1 MAGALQ
7 TAIST
12 ITATAKDIFFNLVT
26 LLLGPPNTVT
36 AITDTSANNFNVAPS
51 GQTPITN
58 FSPYGEG
65 YFSVSNSSTA
75 TAAGAS
81 WMRYPTGTFNY
92 FGTRT
97 TVEAWIYV
105 PTLIGSTS
113 YPVLT
118 NQDSSGALGQ
128 VRLEIFASTA
138 TTFTLGIYSTVT
150 NSNAFSTI
158 TGNVKEWVHVAW
170 QIDCVVPGPNNQVIL
185 SINGR
190 TESVSRNW
198 TGLTAAGSPATALSV
213 GGNGYF
219 SSYLPGFISNLRVV
233 QGDSFVYGPTNFVP
247 PTTPLT
253 AIPGTQVLLCQSN
266 RYVDANTQLPPKTLS
281 NISTSNQIRSSNPF
295 GVNVTSTDGSGFFSS
310 TYANSLSIA
319 SSTNF
324 APTGDFT
331 IRFWF
336 YPTTINATH
345 HLIGNYTANLT
356 TDWVIEITSTGVLQV
371 FLDGATLRLSSSGV
385 VINQWYYVTVTR
397 SGTTVTGRINGAN
410 FNVTATYTLSGTFG
424 SATKTIFIGRRGG
437 TLNQFIGYI
446 SNVSLVDG
454 TAITD
459 IPTSTL
465 PALTGT
471 NLLTLLYNTPY
482 DNQSFVDSSSNRPLI
497 ARNPTSGPNAPNQGT
512 FSPFSVPPNNWSSN
526 WTTTNLSATVAAI
539 NPGTVPISLEFWLNW
554 GGLIAGASSGTTV
567 YLWACGSKSSYGSP
581 MQVTIDGTTNIISF
595 VWGQAGNGAPYIQ
608 RTAFITP
615 NQWNHWLWIRDGANA
630 FLYKDGVYVGAP
642 GAFAGWSAAST
653 AMQGTQ
659 YFNEPATNFF
669 FTGGF
674 QGYLSN
680 FRLITGQAI
689 VSGNFNVSGSGLTTT
704 SIGHTGPNVAPVLT
718 GTVQQLFF
726 NTYRAWNDQSLN
738 GRTPSSDAS
747 VQTSPFSPFAT
758 STGWY
763 PQISGGSGYFDG
775 TGDYISATDDGY
787 YDIGSQDFVLEGWAW
802 SNSTTNNRLF
812 CGQWG
817 AAANCSYRL
826 MQNGS
831 RWVFSYSID
840 GTSVVLL
847 TGTSVQQLNTW
858 NHVAAVR
865 TGNLFA
871 LFVNGVREVTGS
883 ATGVTML
890 NSTHPFTIGAN
901 ALAGDTW
908 VGYVGPCRLVLNN
921 LPPGYNANNTRITVP
936 TAPFENTRS
945 TSILVNF
952 TNAGVYDQSGRN
964 NLETTGTVPVRIS
977 TVEKQFGSS
986 TMFFNGNSYLNML
999 PNKSYT
1005 LIGTQ
1010 DYTLEVWLRPTTV
1023 AGSQFI
1029 LSYGAPVTG
1038 ATFRIL
1044 LSGTNPWFLIGSTSI
1059 FAPATNSFPAAN
1071 VWYHFAMVRSGSA
1084 ANNCAMWVNGT
1095 RVSTSFTNTS
1105 NFNGGTPLIGQ
1116 EAGGSFYNGYM
1127 RDFRLTLGTA
1137 RYSPA
1142 SATITVPV
1150 APLPTS

>member
-75 TAAGAS
+75 TAAAAS

-92 FGTRT
+92 FGTTT

-105 PTLIGSTS
+105 PTLIASTS

-118 NQDSSGALGQ
+118 NQDASGALGQ
-128 VRLEIFASTA
+128 VRLEIRASTA

-198 TGLTAAGSPATALSV
+198 TGLTASGSPATALSV

-233 QGDSFVYGPTNFVP
+233 QGVSFVYGPTNFVP

-336 YPTTINATH
+336 YPTTISATH

-385 VINQWYYVTVTR
+385 VVNQWYYVTVTR

-410 FNVTATYTLSGTFG
+410 FNTTATYVLSGTFG

-497 ARNPTSGPNAPNQGT
+497 ARNPVSGPNAPNQGT
-512 FSPFSVPPNNWSSN
+512 FSPFSQTGWGNYFDGSGDSLVPVSANTANAMGTGDWTFEAWVYKIGTGQESIFETLAASGGVTDAIRIRIDASASGGAILFFRYGAVVTSGGTVTLNTWNHIALVRQSGTLKIYLNGTQVNTTYNDSGVNYTCGASRPIIGIDGFTGSSN
-526 WTTTNLSATVAAI
+526 PFTGYISNLRTVKGVAVYTGAFTPPTSPLAATQSA
-539 NPGTVPISLEFWLNW
+539 G
-554 GGLIAGASSGTTV
+554 
-567 YLWACGSKSSYGSP
+567 
-581 MQVTIDGTTNIISF
+581 TNIS
-595 VWGQAGNGAPYIQ
+595 A
-608 RTAFITP
+608 IT
-615 NQWNHWLWIRDGANA
+615 
-630 FLYKDGVYVGAP
+630 
-642 GAFAGWSAAST
+642 
-653 AMQGTQ
+653 GTQ
-659 YFNEPATNFF
+659 TSLLTCQSNRFIDNSTNN
-669 FTGGF
+669 FTITVNGNTSVVP
-674 QGYLSN
+674 LSP
-680 FRLITGQAI
+680 L
-689 VSGNFNVSGSGLTTT
+689 
-704 SIGHTGPNVAPVLT
+704 
-718 GTVQQLFF
+718 
-726 NTYRAWNDQSLN
+726 
-738 GRTPSSDAS
+738 
-747 VQTSPFSPFAT
+747 AT
-758 STGWY
+758 SAGWY
-763 PQISGGSGYFDG
+763 PQIWGGSSYFDG

-802 SNSTTNNRLF
+802 SNSATNNKLF

-858 NHVAAVR
+858 NHIAAVR

-871 LFVNGVREVTGS
+871 LFVNGVREVTGN

-936 TAPFENTRS
+936 TAPFENTQS

-1029 LSYGAPVTG
+1029 LSYGATG

-1044 LSGTNPWFLIGSTSI
+1044 LSATNPWFLIGSTNI
-1059 FAPATNSFPAAN
+1059 FQPATNSFPAAN

-1095 RVSTSFTNTS
+1095 IVSTSFTNTS
-1105 NFNGGTPLIGQ
+1105 NFNAGTPLIGS